1 MKYVKMYLLI
11 VAGFIALIGV
21 RSVIRQENLYL
32 YALDNITSYVL
43 WSLAAFAFLVT
54 REQRNQ

>member
-1 MKYVKMYLLI
+1 MYLLI